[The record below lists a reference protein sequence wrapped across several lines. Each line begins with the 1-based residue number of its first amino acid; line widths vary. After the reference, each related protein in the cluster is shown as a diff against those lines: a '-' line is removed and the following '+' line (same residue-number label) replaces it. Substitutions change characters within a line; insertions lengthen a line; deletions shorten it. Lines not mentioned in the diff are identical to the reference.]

1 MFDIAQLAKGA
12 RVQIDRSRDSC
23 LTEFGK
29 AVLAD
34 RYLLPGESSQ
44 DAFARVAMFYADDSA
59 HAQRL
64 YDYISGLWFMPDSAI
79 LGSGGADRR
88 LPVSCFLNECDDSLS
103 GIVDLWNENVWLASC
118 GGSIGSYWGNLRSLG
133 EKAGRDGKTPGII
146 PFIHVQDSLM
156 LAIEQ
161 LPSAVYLPVSHPEIE
176 EFIDLRRSA
185 GDNSD
190 RKALH
195 LHHGILIP
203 NAFMRAVE
211 DGGEW
216 ALTSPKDGS
225 VLRRISARSLWSRIL
240 SARIE
245 TGEPYL
251 IYIDNVNSAIPEH
264 HKIAGLPVKMSGASS
279 EVMLPTGMDHHG
291 QRRTAV
297 CCMSALNLEK
307 FDEWEEHPAFIED
320 VLRFLDNAL
329 EDFIRRAPDTMM
341 RAKYAAMRERSVGL
355 GVMGFHSFLQSKMI
369 PVESV
374 TAKVWNKRIFG
385 HIRSKADVASVKFA
399 KERDACPDARDYG
412 IMERFSNKL
421 AIAPTDS
428 LSLVAGGISQGIEPY
443 AANAFTHKTLSGS
456 YAVRNPYLENLLA
469 QKCMD
474 DEEVWLSI
482 AFHKGSVQHLD
493 FLSCDEKDVFKT
505 AFELDQKWLIEH
517 AADRVPYICQSQSLD
532 IFVSPDIHKS
542 DLHQIHWMAWKSG
555 VKSLCCCRSV
565 EHLKNSA
572 TQGLWEEA
580 FADDTFKKG

>member
-29 AVLAD
+29 TILAD
-34 RYLLPGESSQ
+34 RYLLYGESSQ
-44 DAFARVAMFYADDSA
+44 DAFARVAMFYADDSE

-79 LGSGGADRR
+79 LGSGGADRG

-103 GIVDLWNENVWLASC
+103 GIVNLWNENVWLASC

-146 PFIHVQDSLM
+146 PFIHVQDSLT
-156 LAIEQ
+156 LAVNQ
-161 LPSAVYLPVSHPEIE
+161 LPSAVYLPINHPEIE
-176 EFIDLRRSA
+176 EFIDLRRSS

-190 RKALH
+190 RKAH
-195 LHHGILIP
+195 NLHHGILIP
-203 NAFMRAVE
+203 DSFMRAVE

-225 VLRRISARSLWSRIL
+225 VLRRISALSLWSRIL
-240 SARIE
+240 ATSIE

-251 IYIDNVNSAIPEH
+251 IYIDHVNRAISEH
-264 HKIAGLPVKMSGASS
+264 HKLAGLPVKMSGASG
-279 EVMLPTGMDHHG
+279 EVMLPTGKDQHG
-291 QRRTAV
+291 QGRTAV

-307 FDEWEEHPAFIED
+307 FDEWEEHPAFIDD

-385 HIRSKADVASVKFA
+385 HIRSKADAASVMLA
-399 KERDACPDARDYG
+399 EERGACPDAKEYG
-412 IMERFSNKL
+412 IMERFSNKI

-428 LSLVAGGISQGIEPY
+428 ISLIAGGISQGIEPY
-443 AANAFTHKTLSGS
+443 STNAFTYKTLSGS
-456 YAVRNPYLENLLA
+456 YAVRNLHLGNLLA

-482 AFHKGSVQHLD
+482 ALHKGSVQHLG

-517 AADRVPYICQSQSLD
+517 AADRSSYICQSQSLD
-532 IFVSPDIHKS
+532 IFISPDIHKH
-542 DLHQIHWMAWKSG
+542 DLHQIHWMAWKQG
-555 VKSLCCCRSV
+555 IKSICCCQFESTA
-565 EHLKNSA
+565 KNVV
-572 TQGLWEEA
+572 TQGSWEEV
-580 FADDTFKKG
+580 FVDDTFKES